1 MLLSVGPAYDLS
13 IRAHMIE
20 QNTPP
25 EILVHGLV
33 TPNDVDNLFKMYVAC
48 PLGRFNLPVADD
60 RGTPL
65 LTVITRG

>member
-1 MLLSVGPAYDLS
+1 MAIFSNLKRSLSGPAYDLS

-33 TPNDVDNLFKMYVAC
+33 TPNDVDNLFKMYVVLSS
-48 PLGRFNLPVADD
+48 LGLF
-60 RGTPL
+60 
-65 LTVITRG
+65 